1 MSMAGVA
8 AGTQRCVYDITFLCS
23 GVNLTYDLIV
33 IDRCSVP
40 VSRGLAVAPVPVAVA
55 RFRARSAVP
64 PSLWCFVPSRSAACS
79 PSVEARWLPFVGFR
93 QVRSVSVMFA
103 YRVHDGRKRI
113 RPNPPPQYPP
123 PRVPGLRDLHLY
135 VSPPRDHLSGLSS
148 PVRDDGMPV
157 GRVLFPPSQ
166 LSQWYSDACRAPKY
180 RHRRIYGDSECG
192 LGLHLPLCLVP
203 GLPLADRPIAR
214 TRSSPA
220 GPARARSRGARF
232 LSC

>member
-1 MSMAGVA
+1 MSAPRCHRQPGALCV
-8 AGTQRCVYDITFLCS
+8 TQRCAFALSRCTLATVR
-23 GVNLTYDLIV
+23 GVSDN
-33 IDRCSVP
+33 
-40 VSRGLAVAPVPVAVA
+40 
-55 RFRARSAVP
+55 SAQCP
-64 PSLWCFVPSRSAACS
+64 
-79 PSVEARWLPFVGFR
+79 
-93 QVRSVSVMFA
+93 VSVMFA

-123 PRVPGLRDLHLY
+123 PRVPELRDLHLY

-166 LSQWYSDACRAPKY
+166 LSQWYSDACRAPK
-180 RHRRIYGDSECG
+180 HRSRRTYGDLRCG

-203 GLPLADRPIAR
+203 GLSLADRPLAR

-220 GPARARSRGARF
+220 GLVRARSRGACF
-232 LSC
+232 PSY